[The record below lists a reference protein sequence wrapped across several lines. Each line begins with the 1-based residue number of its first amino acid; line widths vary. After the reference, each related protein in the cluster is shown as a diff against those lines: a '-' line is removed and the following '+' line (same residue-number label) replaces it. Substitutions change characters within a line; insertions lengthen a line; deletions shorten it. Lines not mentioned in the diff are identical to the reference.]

1 MIKWPII
8 IFIFLFLHPTGTNAQ
23 LHSYVFQHITTKDGL
38 ASDNVNSIF
47 QDSRGYFWLGTE
59 SGLQKFDGR
68 NFIEMLPGRGSAE
81 SVGLMLED
89 KQRNIWML
97 NHYSLS
103 VCNYLTGKVRHIEIN
118 DDTTNADHADIRS
131 FCMDE
136 WGNMWIA
143 TSFNLYKY
151 DYNKNKCILWLPI
164 GRGNKINATFL
175 VYDSVKKGI
184 WMARD
189 QDVLLI
195 DIKAKKI
202 KHPFLENSTDHAKIP
217 AGHFINT
224 FSKDSKQ
231 NLWFSDYNG
240 LLYKYNALTYK
251 REVFNRFY
259 DSNKNKITE
268 KKPNALCFAEDNNGV
283 LWIGSYENG
292 LLYYD
297 EKQDIIRSFPVNKN
311 VPAVLNYNY
320 YINYLFRDNE
330 GNIWAGT
337 DKGINIFNPSFQQ
350 FTTIGEDISI
360 DTFPKSEVNQIF
372 ETSSGNM
379 LVSSFGKGWFIYDK
393 DFSLKDHFYEHNKAS
408 VNNKNLVW
416 SFAEDHQGKIWV
428 GYQYGLISIF
438 DTVSRINQYI
448 HVPAFEGSSVMAI
461 ECDTKGNMWFGLYS
475 GALGR
480 WDVTTH
486 QFFVYKNLLRS
497 NEQNFHIRD
506 MLINKQGEIWVATI
520 GNGFYCFDPVKEM
533 ITERY
538 TDGKPVPAIDNMVTS
553 FTQINDSV
561 MGIGTCYKGFLW
573 FNKKQR
579 SFLSFTMND
588 GLPINCVY
596 GLARDHQNN
605 LWIATTNGLLRMN
618 SKNKKLT
625 SFAVEDGIGNNKFIG
640 NITVLHDG
648 RMAISTSTGF
658 VYFSPDKVNKL
669 SLVPPDVQ
677 ITGFTVFD
685 RSLFIDSILSANK
698 TIQLEHRDNFITIN
712 YASISFLGRNNTQYY
727 YQLEGVD
734 KSWVSAGTRRFANY
748 TNLSPGH
755 YTFRVK
761 CESRDGVPSKDI
773 TTLAVYI
780 KPPWWVTWWAYTLYA
795 LLAVII
801 VYSLYR
807 NRIRDLEHKQAA
819 QINVMVATQEEERKR
834 ISRDLHDDVGTK
846 LSALKLFLSS
856 LHERASDTNDEEIK
870 LLAESSEQ
878 YITEAM
884 QDIRRLLLNLSP
896 AVLEEFGYSTAV
908 EVLVN
913 KINETKQIN
922 FNLVMF
928 GMKNRLPKD
937 YELAL
942 YRITQELINN
952 VLKHAEA
959 KYVSLQIGQRDK
971 KIILMIEDD
980 GKGFDVHAHKDGY
993 GLQNLEARTQ
1003 LMHGI
1008 MTIDSQP
1015 GKGTSVWIE
1024 IPDNFNAV

>member
-1 MIKWPII
+1 
-8 IFIFLFLHPTGTNAQ
+8 
-23 LHSYVFQHITTKDGL
+23 VFQHITTKDGL
-38 ASDNVNSIF
+38 ASDNVNGIF
-47 QDSRGYFWLGTE
+47 QDSRGFFWLATG
-59 SGLQKFDGR
+59 SGLQKFDGK
-68 NFIEMLPGRGSAE
+68 NFIEILSGKGAGNRHILAGSV
-81 SVGLMLED
+81 VGLTLED
-89 KQRNIWML
+89 KRGNIWML
-97 NHYSLS
+97 NLFS
-103 VCNYLTGKVRHIEIN
+103 VSVYHHLTGKIDHIEIN
-118 DDTTNADHADIRS
+118 DDTVNADFAGIRC

-136 WGNMWIA
+136 WGNIWIA
-143 TSFNLYKY
+143 TSLNIYKY
-151 DYNKNKCILWLPI
+151 DYNKNKCILWMPI
-164 GRGNKINATFL
+164 GRGNKYNATFL
-175 VYDSVKKGI
+175 VYDPVKKGI
-184 WMARD
+184 WLARD
-189 QDVLLI
+189 QDILLI
-195 DIKAKKI
+195 DLKSKKI
-202 KHPFLENSTDHAKIP
+202 KQPFSENATDYGKIP
-217 AGHFINT
+217 AGHFIST
-224 FSKDSKQ
+224 FSVDSKQ

-240 LLYKYNALTYK
+240 LLYKYNTLTYK
-251 REVFNRFY
+251 REVFNTFY

-268 KKPNALCFAEDNNGV
+268 KGPEALCFAEDNNGV
-283 LWIGSYENG
+283 LWMGSYDNG

-297 EKQDIIRSFPVNKN
+297 EKQDLIRSFRVNKN
-311 VPAVLNYNY
+311 LPASLNYDY

-350 FTTIGEDISI
+350 FTTVGEDTSI
-360 DTFPKSEVNQIF
+360 VSFPKSEAIKIF
-372 ETSSGNM
+372 ETSAGNI
-379 LVSSFGKGWFIYDK
+379 LVGTFGKGWFMYDK
-393 DFSLKDHFYEHNKAS
+393 NFKLKNQFYAHNKAS
-408 VNNKNLVW
+408 VDNKNLVW
-416 SFAEDHQGKIWV
+416 SFAEDHQGKVWV
-428 GYQYGLISIF
+428 GYQHGLISIY
-438 DTVSRINQYI
+438 DTISNINQYI
-448 HVPAFEGSSVMAI
+448 QVPEFKGSSVMAI
-461 ECDTKGNMWFGLYS
+461 ECDAKGNMWFGLYS
-475 GALGR
+475 GALGK
-480 WDVTTH
+480 WDVTR
-486 QFFVYKNLLRS
+486 QKFFIYKNLLRP
-497 NEQNFHIRD
+497 NEQNANIND

-538 TDGKPVPAIDNMVTS
+538 TNGKPGPAIDNIVQS
-553 FTQINDSV
+553 LTQINDSV
-561 MGIGTCYKGFLW
+561 MGIATSYKGFLW

-588 GLPINCVY
+588 GLPINSVH
-596 GLARDHQNN
+596 GLAQDHQNN
-605 LWIATTNGLLRMN
+605 LWIATTNGLLRRN
-618 SKNKKLT
+618 SNDAKLT
-625 SFAVEDGIGNNKFIG
+625 SFVEEDGILNNKFMS
-640 NITVLHDG
+640 NITTLQDG
-648 RMAISTSTGF
+648 RMAIPTSTGF
-658 VYFSPDKVNKL
+658 VYFSPDKINRL
-669 SLVPPDVQ
+669 SSVPPDVQ

-685 RSLFIDSILSANK
+685 RSLFIDSILSDNK
-698 TIQLEHRDNFITIN
+698 TIQLGHRENFITIT

-734 KSWVSAGTRRFANY
+734 DSWVSAGTRRFANY
-748 TNLSPGH
+748 TNLPPGH
-755 YTFRVK
+755 YTFKVK
-761 CESRDGVPSKDI
+761 CENRDGVPSKNI

-780 KPPWWVTWWAYTLYA
+780 RPPWWLTWWAYTLYA
-795 LLAVII
+795 LLAGVI

-807 NRIRDLEHKQAA
+807 NRIRDLEQKQAA

-856 LHERASDTNDEEIK
+856 LHERAFNTNNEEIK
-870 LLAESSEQ
+870 ILAESSEQ

-884 QDIRRLLLNLSP
+884 QDLRRLLLNLSP

-913 KINETKQIN
+913 KINETKQIH

-928 GMKNRLPKD
+928 GMKSRLPKD

-1024 IPDNFNAV
+1024 IPDNFSIA